1 MDFVNLYI
9 DIFFFCFLISCILFV
24 VLRENPI
31 MDMTKKQFFIGL
43 CISIPPAILFST
55 GGYYYQTSRI
65 FNNLLYNRIISMC
78 LLALAAFGF
87 IYALYASIVGTRNLR
102 KNYHIYFYGKWLS
115 NRKIKELK
123 ELYKKDQLKNK

>member
-1 MDFVNLYI
+1 M
-9 DIFFFCFLISCILFV
+9 ISAIIV
-24 VLRENPI
+24 VLRQGPI
-31 MDMTKKQFFIGL
+31 RDITKKQFFIGL

-55 GGYYYQTSRI
+55 GGYYSQIFRI

-78 LLALAAFGF
+78 LIALVAFEF
-87 IYALYASIVGTRNLR
+87 IYALYSGIVGSRNLR
-102 KNYHIYFYGKWLS
+102 KNYHIYGKLS

>member
-1 MDFVNLYI
+1 M
-9 DIFFFCFLISCILFV
+9 

-31 MDMTKKQFFIGL
+31 MDITKKQFFIGL
-43 CISIPPAILFST
+43 CISIPTAILFST
-55 GGYYYQTSRI
+55 HGYYSQTSPI

-78 LLALAAFGF
+78 LLGLIAFDF
-87 IYALYASIVGTRNLR
+87 MYFLYSGIVGSRNLR
-102 KNYHIYFYGKWLS
+102 KNYHIYGKLLS